1 MCARELCAESLCPGG
16 SRGEESACTAGDL
29 DSTPGLGRSP
39 GEGHGYPLQYSCL
52 ESPTVGGAFQTS
64 TDGAT
69 SSCVSQ
75 VSPHSCCITSNPPRL
90 GGLLQEALVFL
101 FMGLQDGCSTSG
113 QGCGSA
119 GLGSRP
125 WVGFRFLPGVILGAR
140 LMVELQSTGGQV
152 P

>member
-1 MCARELCAESLCPGG
+1 M
-16 SRGEESACTAGDL
+16 D
-29 DSTPGLGRSP
+29 
-39 GEGHGYPLQYSCL
+39 
-52 ESPTVGGAFQTS
+52 GGAFQTS

-75 VSPHSCCITSNPPRL
+75 GSPHSCYITSYPPTL
-90 GGLLQEALVFL
+90 GGLLQGALIFL
-101 FMGLQDGCSTSG
+101 LMGLQDGCSASG

-140 LMVELQSTGGQV
+140 LMAELQSTGGQV
-152 P
+152 AQGRCIESLCLHHVL